1 MFKITL
7 SIIISL
13 FFDSKIVIMFTNVH
27 KFPMQCYS
35 RNRYET
41 IVRRYIVHGRTY
53 ARTNSVCFHN
63 IVSLYFCSIIHWS
76 RIYYRRHANALFV
89 KKKEIYKKMTKFWS
103 IFFLINFAVGIVTG
117 IIQEFQFGMN
127 WSSYSRFMG
136 DVFGAPLAIEALL
149 AFFIESTF
157 IGLWVFGW
165 DKLPKKLHLA
175 CIWLVSIATWLISL
189 LDSSSQLIYAKSVG
203 LCPSKWTCRNN

>member
-1 MFKITL
+1 M
-7 SIIISL
+7 
-13 FFDSKIVIMFTNVH
+13 
-27 KFPMQCYS
+27 
-35 RNRYET
+35 
-41 IVRRYIVHGRTY
+41 
-53 ARTNSVCFHN
+53 
-63 IVSLYFCSIIHWS
+63 
-76 RIYYRRHANALFV
+76 
-89 KKKEIYKKMTKFWS
+89 
-103 IFFLINFAVGIVTG
+103 TG

-175 CIWLVSIATWLISL
+175 CIWLVSIATAY
-189 LDSSSQLIYAKSVG
+189 QPFG
-203 LCPSKWTCRNN
+203 F